1 MLRESSIDNEYYFG
15 DLPGTLQYKL
25 EPDNIINL
33 EIDVSKINLD
43 YQLDYHTLEN
53 LKRLIPNTPN
63 GRENEWKLLLVMKK
77 VCENNVIWIKGALQ
91 NKNTGKIALMTT
103 TNRIENI
110 EINGNR
116 SMNSMDEN
124 WFIGRYR
131 MSAPMIFW
139 YELQNR
145 LKN

>member
-43 YQLDYHTLEN
+43 YQLDYHTFEN

-91 NKNTGKIALMTT
+91 NKNTGKIALMTS

>member
-43 YQLDYHTLEN
+43 YQLDYHTFEN

-91 NKNTGKIALMTT
+91 NKNSGKIALMTS